1 MKHFFLAIIAFPA
14 LCASAEIELPDSLDY
29 TSEFWLR
36 NRQITERA
44 LKEMPWASSVPERE
58 WKNFVEPVRVN
69 NESLDTSRVV
79 FYKELAPRVRN
90 LSMREAA
97 LEINHWCHE
106 KVTYR
111 PSDSR
116 TSSPLATMKTSWGRC
131 GEESTFT
138 VAALRA
144 VGIPARQVY
153 TPRWAHTD
161 DNHAWVEV
169 WADGQWHFIGACEP
183 EAILDLAWFN
193 APAARGMLMNTRVR
207 NGEYD
212 GPEEVLDRNEYI
224 TTINVTANYAPVD
237 TVVVRA
243 VDVSGS
249 PVAGANVM
257 FTIYN
262 YAEFY
267 PIAKKVTDDNGCASL
282 TAGRGDMLVWVSDNN
297 GNFGFGKYS
306 SDAAS
311 GLIEIALDR
320 NQKSSF
326 SGNLK
331 LVPPVPGGQIPQ
343 PTDEQRIENERRK
356 LQEDSIRGTYMSS
369 FITLDKGD
377 SIARVMGL
385 PHSERVARMLRDSYG
400 NHEVLISFL
409 AKSPDK
415 EKAIA
420 LLEAI
425 SDKDL
430 RDVTSEVLADHYATP
445 DNKSRLFVNYVMN
458 PRVANEMLTP
468 YKSQFKDAF
477 SEDSMKMF
485 SSEPDKLVDW
495 VRNNISV
502 NNLKN
507 PEGLCISPW
516 GVWRHR
522 RDIDGRSR
530 DIFFVSI
537 ARSIGIPARID
548 PVTAKPQWADAEGN
562 WMDAVFEQRNVD
574 AGAKG
579 VLKLQYDGSGA
590 YADPKYYYQFS
601 LSKIN
606 NGVPYLLEFDEKNCS
621 WSNTFSDGY
630 QLDAGQYLLVSGQ
643 RLAGGGVLVNMN
655 LFEIKPDETA
665 TVPLVM
671 LTDDSEP
678 QVIGNFNSE
687 NRFVEITSG
696 QSESLLSACGRGYY
710 ILAMIKAG
718 HEPSF
723 HLLHELATRKNDI
736 EKLGLKIVL
745 LTESPEDLLAK
756 IPSHLLQDL
765 PGNVI
770 LGYMPDSTIAD
781 ELSAVN
787 LPTVIIADTFN
798 RIVFRSDGYKINLP
812 DTLSEIVKKL

>member
-1 MKHFFLAIIAFPA
+1 MKHFFLAVMAIPA
-14 LCASAEIELPDSLDY
+14 LGAAAEIVLPDSLDY
-29 TSEFWLR
+29 TSEFWFR
-36 NRQITERA
+36 NRQITEKA
-44 LKEMPWASSVPERE
+44 LREMPWASSVPERE

-90 LSMREAA
+90 LSMSEAA
-97 LEINHWCHE
+97 LEVNHWCHE

-111 PSDSR
+111 PSDAR

-169 WADGQWHFIGACEP
+169 WTDGKWHFIGACEP

-243 VDVSGS
+243 VDVSGR

-267 PIAKKVTDDNGCASL
+267 PIAKKVTNGEGCASL
-282 TAGRGDMLVWVSDNN
+282 TAGRGDMLVWVSDNK

-306 SDAAS
+306 SEEAS
-311 GLIEIALDR
+311 GLIEIAIDR

-331 LVPPVPGGQIPQ
+331 LVPPMPGGRLPH
-343 PTDEQRIENERRK
+343 PTESQRIENERRK
-356 LQEDSIRGTYMSS
+356 LQEDSIRGAYMST
-369 FITLDKGD
+369 FITLGKGD
-377 SIARVMGL
+377 SIAGALRL
-385 PHSERVARMLRDSYG
+385 PHRERVARMLRDSYG

-409 AKSPDK
+409 AMSPDK

-420 LLEAI
+420 LLDAL

-430 RDVTSEVLADHYATP
+430 RDVTPEVLADHYATP
-445 DNKSRLFVNYVMN
+445 DNNNALFAEYVMN

-477 SEDSMKMF
+477 SADSVKMF
-485 SSEPDKLVDW
+485 RSEPDKWVDW
-495 VRNNISV
+495 VRDNISV

-530 DIFFVSI
+530 DIFFVSM
-537 ARSIGIPARID
+537 ARAMSIPARID

-562 WMDAVFEQRNVD
+562 WMDAVFGQGIEA

-579 VLKLQYDGSGA
+579 VLKLEYDGRGA

-601 LSKIN
+601 LSKID
-606 NGVPYLLEFDEKNCS
+606 NGVPHLLEFDEDNCTC
-621 WSNTFSDGY
+621 SNTFSDGY

-655 LFEIKPDETA
+655 LFEIKPDEVA

-687 NRFVEITSG
+687 NRFIEITSG

-710 ILAMIKAG
+710 ILALIKAG

-723 HLLHELATRKNDI
+723 HLLHELTTRKNDI

-770 LGYMPDSTIAD
+770 LGYMPDPSIAD
-781 ELSAVN
+781 ELSAGN